1 MSNYV
6 TLGLAIAGIILG
18 AFLGYYK
25 AETEYQELLLE
36 QAAEYKKT
44 VEEAKRLEQHWKD
57 QATTIEN
64 EYQEK
69 INSIQQS
76 NSELVNRLRKQL
88 AEYSSRV
95 SKNSSASSKPN
106 AKDRKTRISEELNNL
121 VEFSQRCSKRADE
134 LIIQVNALQ
143 DWIKKYN

>member
-95 SKNSSASSKPN
+95 SKNSSASSKSN
-106 AKDRKTRISEELNNL
+106 AESRKTRISEELNNL

>member
-6 TLGLAIAGIILG
+6 TLGIAIAGIVLG

-57 QATTIEN
+57 QVITIEN

-95 SKNSSASSKPN
+95 SQNTSTSSKPN
-106 AKDRKTRISEELNNL
+106 AEARSSRVSEEIGNL
-121 VEFSQRCSKRADE
+121 IKFSERCAKRTDE
-134 LIIQVNALQ
+134 LIIQVQLLQ
-143 DWIKKYN
+143 SWINKYN